1 MYKEYKSLDL
11 SAIDKEMLAFWEEQ
25 KVFEKSME
33 QRDPSNSFVFY
44 EGPPSANGKPGI
56 HHVIART
63 VKDLFCRYQTQFTG
77 HGTHC

>member
-25 KVFEKSME
+25 KVFDKSME

-44 EGPPSANGKPGI
+44 
-56 HHVIART
+56 
-63 VKDLFCRYQTQFTG
+63 
-77 HGTHC
+77 